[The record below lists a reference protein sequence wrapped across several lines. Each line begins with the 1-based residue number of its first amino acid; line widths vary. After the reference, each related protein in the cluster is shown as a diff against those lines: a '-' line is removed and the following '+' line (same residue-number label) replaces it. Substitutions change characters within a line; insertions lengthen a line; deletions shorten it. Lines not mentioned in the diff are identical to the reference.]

1 MTKGHAVVRH
11 GVITLASAL
20 LAVFLLA
27 PAHAQAPGRGMR
39 MAPANTQAAWATEAK
54 HVANKLDLPEEPA
67 GKLVKAYTEA
77 RNGYIASMNAKREE
91 MRGASGDRRSMG
103 SAFRAA
109 IEEVR
114 KTEREKFSTA
124 LSEFLT
130 EEQTKKALNRLGTF
144 SSSLDRM
151 VHTLTGFKL
160 GDEKQAKTLDL
171 VFAYN
176 AELAKLWSQGPG
188 EQQDFGA
195 MREKMAE
202 MKAKLDTKMADIL
215 SNEQMAV
222 WNDATTYRGR
232 ALGGGG
238 QTGPRD
244 GRGRGAGGGSASSSP
259 AE

>member
-1 MTKGHAVVRH
+1 MTRGHIVVRH
-11 GVITLASAL
+11 GFITLAGAL
-20 LAVFLLA
+20 LVFFLLT

-39 MAPANTQAAWATEAK
+39 LSPANTQAAWAAEAK
-54 HVANKLDLPEEPA
+54 HVANKLELPEESA
-67 GKLVKAYTEA
+67 GKLVKAYAEA
-77 RNGYIASMNAKREE
+77 RNGYIESMNAKREE
-91 MRGASGDRRSMG
+91 MRGAGGDRQSMG
-103 SAFRAA
+103 RAFRAA

-114 KTEREKFSTA
+114 KVEREKFSKA

-130 EEQTKKALNRLGTF
+130 EEQTKKALNHLGTF

-160 GDEKQAKTLDL
+160 GEEKQAKSLDL
-171 VFAYN
+171 VFAYT
-176 AELAKLWSQGPG
+176 AEQAKLWSQGPG

-195 MREKMAE
+195 MREKMAD

-222 WNDATTYRGR
+222 WNEATTYRGR

-244 GRGRGAGGGSASSSP
+244 GRGRGAGGGSANSSP